1 MSTEQEL
8 KEKEKEELSD
18 IQFSA
23 HITEE
28 YTAKLTGQAPDLPPG
43 DIPETAPEQP
53 LPEDEFSQRDREI
66 LAALDEMLQKN
77 SAPPPTKPR
86 KKRPDLRRLTIGTM
100 KRGAGVLSLA
110 ITLIVMGIALMCL
123 LISGTPDLSLLIKL
137 SPLAAVLLG
146 AEILLS
152 WLASGRKIRIHIPCV
167 CADAAV
173 VIGCCIL
180 AAVLSGNITEAEQ
193 EFSDRSAEAAIY
205 DKAYPLLKHTADIS
219 AMTVDANLNLE
230 GGKKRTDDTLTSADD
245 ISINIVLDGNYTS
258 PEEFAAECG
267 SILRVFSDLDI
278 PADRFSFAAETRL
291 MSFAMDVE
299 GRFQQDYTDEKL
311 TDLVRYVFIEDYD
324 YIQDLADFTEETSE
338 AAAED

>member
-1 MSTEQEL
+1 MPTEQEL
-8 KEKEKEELSD
+8 KEKEQEELSD

-28 YTAKLTGQAPDLPPG
+28 FTAEITEPAPD
-43 DIPETAPEQP
+43 TAPEQP

-77 SAPPPTKPR
+77 SAPPREQPR
-86 KKRPDLRRLTIGTM
+86 KKRPDFRRLTIGTM

-110 ITLIVMGIALMCL
+110 VTLIVMGITLMCL
-123 LISGTPDLSLLIKL
+123 LISGTPDLTLLIKI
-137 SPLAAVLLG
+137 SPIAAVLLG

-167 CADAAV
+167 CANAAV

-180 AAVLSGNITEAEQ
+180 AAVLSGNM
-193 EFSDRSAEAAIY
+193 IY

-219 AMTVDANLNLE
+219 ALTVDADLNLE
-230 GGKKRTDDTLTSADD
+230 GGKKRTDDVITSADD
-245 ISINIVLDGNYTS
+245 ISINVALDGNYLS
-258 PEEFAAECG
+258 PAEFAAECG
-267 SILRVFSDLDI
+267 GIIRVFGDLDI
-278 PADRFSFAAETRL
+278 PVDGFSFTAETRL
-291 MSFAMDVE
+291 MSFTLDIE
-299 GRFQQDYTDEKL
+299 GKFQQEYTDEKL
-311 TDLVRYVFIEDYD
+311 TELVRYVFIEDYD

-338 AAAED
+338 AATAE

>member
-1 MSTEQEL
+1 MPTEQEL
-8 KEKEKEELSD
+8 KEKEQEELSD

-28 YTAKLTGQAPDLPPG
+28 FTAEMTEPAPDN
-43 DIPETAPEQP
+43 APEQP

-77 SAPPPTKPR
+77 SAPPREQPR
-86 KKRPDLRRLTIGTM
+86 KRRPDFRRLTIGTM

-110 ITLIVMGIALMCL
+110 VTLIVMGITLMCL
-123 LISGTPDLSLLIKL
+123 LISGTPDLTLLIRI
-137 SPLAAVLLG
+137 SPIAAVLLG

-180 AAVLSGNITEAEQ
+180 AAVLSGNITETEQ
-193 EFSDRSAEAAIY
+193 EFSNRAAEAMIY

-219 AMTVDANLNLE
+219 ALTVDADLNLE
-230 GGKKRTDDTLTSADD
+230 GGKKRTDDVIASADD
-245 ISINIVLDGNYTS
+245 ISINVALDGNYLS
-258 PEEFAAECG
+258 PAEFAAECG
-267 SILRVFSDLDI
+267 GIIRVFGDLDI
-278 PADRFSFAAETRL
+278 PVDGFSFTAETRL
-291 MSFAMDVE
+291 MSFTLDIE
-299 GRFQQDYTDEKL
+299 GKFQQEYTDEKL
-311 TDLVRYVFIEDYD
+311 TELVRYVFIEDYD

-338 AAAED
+338 AATAE

>member
-1 MSTEQEL
+1 MPTEQEL
-8 KEKEKEELSD
+8 KEKEQEELSD

-28 YTAKLTGQAPDLPPG
+28 FTAEMTEPAPDN
-43 DIPETAPEQP
+43 APEQP

-77 SAPPPTKPR
+77 SAPPREQPR
-86 KKRPDLRRLTIGTM
+86 KRRPDFRRLTIGTM

-110 ITLIVMGIALMCL
+110 VTLIVMGITLMCL
-123 LISGTPDLSLLIKL
+123 LISGTPDLTLLIRI
-137 SPLAAVLLG
+137 SPIAAVLLG

-173 VIGCCIL
+173 VIACCIL
-180 AAVLSGNITEAEQ
+180 AAVLSGNITETEQ
-193 EFSDRSAEAAIY
+193 EFSNRAAEAMIY

-219 AMTVDANLNLE
+219 TLTVDADLNLE
-230 GGKKRTDDTLTSADD
+230 GGKKRTDDVITSADD
-245 ISINIVLDGNYTS
+245 ISINVALDGNYLS
-258 PEEFAAECG
+258 PAEFAAECG
-267 SILRVFSDLDI
+267 GIIRVFGDLDI
-278 PADRFSFAAETRL
+278 PVDGFSFTAETRL
-291 MSFAMDVE
+291 MSFTLDIE
-299 GRFQQDYTDEKL
+299 GKFQQEYTDEKL
-311 TDLVRYVFIEDYD
+311 TELVRYVFIEDYD

-338 AAAED
+338 AATAE

>member
-1 MSTEQEL
+1 MPTEQEL
-8 KEKEKEELSD
+8 KEKEQEELSD

-23 HITEE
+23 HITKEFAAE
-28 YTAKLTGQAPDLPPG
+28 ITDTAPDS
-43 DIPETAPEQP
+43 TAEQP

-77 SAPPPTKPR
+77 SAPPREQPR
-86 KKRPDLRRLTIGTM
+86 KRRPDFRRMTIGTM

-110 ITLIVMGIALMCL
+110 VTLIVMGITLMCL
-123 LISGTPDLSLLIKL
+123 LISGTPDLTLLIRI
-137 SPLAAVLLG
+137 SPIAAVLLG

-180 AAVLSGNITEAEQ
+180 AAVLSGNITETEQ
-193 EFSDRSAEAAIY
+193 EFSNRAAEAMIY

-219 AMTVDANLNLE
+219 ALTVDADLNLE
-230 GGKKRTDDTLTSADD
+230 GGKKRTDDVITSADD
-245 ISINIVLDGNYTS
+245 ISINVALDGNYLS
-258 PEEFAAECG
+258 PAEFAAECG
-267 SILRVFSDLDI
+267 GIIRVFGDLDI
-278 PADRFSFAAETRL
+278 PVDGFSFTAETRL
-291 MSFAMDVE
+291 MSFTLDIE
-299 GRFQQDYTDEKL
+299 GKFQQEYTDEKL
-311 TDLVRYVFIEDYD
+311 TELVRYVFIEDYD

-338 AAAED
+338 AATAE